1 MHLLLLLLMVLPG
14 HCGRLL
20 ILDLNLPLNLL
31 QRVADQHAPVQT
43 LLGHLP
49 EPGQLEHG
57 QVQHTHPAIL
67 VALLVVALT
76 PCTRAA
82 VAAPFHRSRAQIGGR
97 MVRMI
102 VVVAAVERRMMVVR
116 VMRSI
121 GRCWTMH
128 LVLMHV
134 LTVAVHLISGRRRC
148 HRSTA
153 PQFQVRLAVLSTTDC
168 LLRGLCLL
176 LLLLLLIATIVAVTR
191 VIAHS
196 LLPVVDPIVVVVI
209 VRGLLVGR
217 LLPCPGVADLW
228 RIVYVI
234 RVRGRG
240 LQLDRVATSIVV
252 VGGSTWRWRA
262 VMVTRWQVV
271 VVIEI
276 IVKVVIIVITSGWI
290 DKG

>member
-31 QRVADQHAPVQT
+31 QCVADQHTPVQT

-67 VALLVVALT
+67 VALLVITLT
-76 PCTRAA
+76 PCAGASVT
-82 VAAPFHRSRAQIGGR
+82 APFHRSRAQIGGR
-97 MVRMI
+97 MMRMI
-102 VVVAAVERRMMVVR
+102 VVVAAVKRWMVVVR
-116 VMRSI
+116 VMRCI
-121 GRCWTMH
+121 CRCRTMH
-128 LVLMHV
+128 LVLMHI
-134 LTVAVHLISGRRRC
+134 LTVAIHLISGRRRC

-153 PQFQVRLAVLSTTDC
+153 AQFQVRLAVLSTTDC
-168 LLRGLCLL
+168 LLRGLRL
-176 LLLLLLIATIVAVTR
+176 LLLLLLIATIVTVTR

-196 LLPVVDPIVVVVI
+196 LLPVVDPIVVVIVI
-209 VRGLLVGR
+209 VRGWLVGR
-217 LLPCPGVADLW
+217 LLPCPAVADLR

-276 IVKVVIIVITSGWI
+276 IVKVVVIVITSGWI
-290 DKG
+290 NKG